1 MNVITVKDAAG
12 YKSHRLTLIQ
22 KTLQAALKKMRI
34 NHVHVDVT
42 LIDDADMK
50 KLNRKYR
57 GKNKPTDVLSF
68 GQKDMKIGKTKILG
82 DIIIAKETTAK
93 QAKQAGHPIN
103 DEYAMLAVHGLL
115 HLLGYDH
122 ERKKDE
128 VVMFTLQRKL
138 LDHAYSQK

>member
-22 KTLQAALKKMRI
+22 KTLEASLKKMKI

-42 LIDDADMK
+42 LVSDAEMK

-68 GQKDMKIGKTKILG
+68 GQKDMKIGKTTILG
-82 DIIIAKETTAK
+82 DIIIAKETTTK
-93 QAKQAGHPIN
+93 QAKKAGHPVN
-103 DEYAMLAVHGLL
+103 SEYAMLAVHGLL

-122 ERKKDE
+122 ERINDE
-128 VVMFTLQRKL
+128 VVMFALQRKL
-138 LDHAYSQK
+138 LDHAQSL